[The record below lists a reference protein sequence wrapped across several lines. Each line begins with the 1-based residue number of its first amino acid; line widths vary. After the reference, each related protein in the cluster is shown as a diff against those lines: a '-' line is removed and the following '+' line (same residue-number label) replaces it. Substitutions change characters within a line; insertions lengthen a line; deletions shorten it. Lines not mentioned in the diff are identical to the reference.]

1 MSDSCLSA
9 VTLSEKCVT
18 FAIVHDLPVAIW
30 SQITKLDLYTRYDL
44 LNKEQKKENGASPL
58 AGPWTACAP
67 VPDSKADVT
76 TTEVWRIVEY
86 VTPWLRFCCC
96 SWNFLRVIFLV
107 IDALLNMATEMAVDR
122 LVHNSVQ
129 FVLSEPRSLLSMV
142 ILYVFLSSS
151 LSENVDYFYRVRK

>member
-1 MSDSCLSA
+1 MIWNIYLLFEKNKSLHLTPGWRLTDFWLRAACQTAVCLLWRWLKNALLSLSCTTFQWPSDHKSRNLIFTC
-9 VTLSEKCVT
+9 
-18 FAIVHDLPVAIW
+18 
-30 SQITKLDLYTRYDL
+30 YNL

-58 AGPWTACAP
+58 AGPWTACVP

-76 TTEVWRIVEY
+76 TTEVWRILEY

-107 IDALLNMATEMAVDR
+107 IDVLLSVATGMAVDR

-129 FVLSEPRSLLSMV
+129 FVTS
-142 ILYVFLSSS
+142 
-151 LSENVDYFYRVRK
+151 